1 MKFTSGCSLLSGE
14 GSHFHIPTSLP
25 LEALLWD
32 CFRKMQTNDTAQLSV
47 PPALMRSTTWAVLVD
62 HTWPQIPSASSLWPL
77 RFLLLHPFDPQGAV
91 HCPARMGSCRWVG
104 VKMECGATKHRAQ
117 HTDVRCGRA
126 LCKQICCSAAG
137 TVQITVL
144 LCSTGLL

>member
-32 CFRKMQTNDTAQLSV
+32 CFRKMQTNDMAQLSV

-62 HTWPQIPSASSLWPL
+62 HTWPL
-77 RFLLLHPFDPQGAV
+77 RFLLLHPFGLSESFCFIP
-91 HCPARMGSCRWVG
+91 SIL
-104 VKMECGATKHRAQ
+104 
-117 HTDVRCGRA
+117 RA
-126 LCKQICCSAAG
+126 LFTAQQGWAHAG
-137 TVQITVL
+137 GWV
-144 LCSTGLL
+144 